1 MDDSIEFQL
10 SVQDSQANAEE
21 LQAILRTLA
30 AELESQSAVVESVA
44 SPDSSTPDGTVAM
57 GEPSSSIL
65 DVKINM
71 DSLKAFGKWLY
82 ERLLGTNTKVK
93 FEYGEAKF
101 EFEGRNDR
109 DRAAA
114 QQDFEAF
121 VAKLEAA
128 KLEAMKQAKHG

>member
-1 MDDSIEFQL
+1 MDNSIEFQL
-10 SVQDSQANAEE
+10 SVQDSQADAEE
-21 LQAILRTLA
+21 LQAILTTLA
-30 AELESQSAVVESVA
+30 AELESQSAIVESVA
-44 SPDSSTPDGTVAM
+44 APESSAQAGTVSK
-57 GEPSSSIL
+57 GEPGGIL
-65 DVKINM
+65 DVKINL

-82 ERLLGTNTKVK
+82 ERLVGTTTKVK

-128 KLEAMKQAKHG
+128 KLEVMKQAKHG